1 MKFKS
6 VGKSLL
12 AATILGMT
20 LSLMPTNAWAE
31 TTAMQQQQQYGTV
44 KGVVTADNGEAMFG
58 AVVFVVGTTN
68 SSAVDFDGNYEL
80 QNVKMGSTIRATLM
94 GYTCDDQVWNG
105 GALNFVMKE
114 ETAMLDEIVVTSQSW
129 VTMLRLS
136 L

>member
-1 MKFKS
+1 MKLLKK

-12 AATILGMT
+12 AATVLGIAF
-20 LSLMPTNAWAE
+20 SLTPTNSWAG

-80 QNVKMGSTIRATLM
+80 QNVKKGSTIRATLM
-94 GYTCDDQVWNG
+94 
-105 GALNFVMKE
+105 
-114 ETAMLDEIVVTSQSW
+114 
-129 VTMLRLS
+129 
-136 L
+136 